1 MEMLSN
7 SHTDHE
13 SEMAVRYMD
22 LLEDYI
28 REIERNEKLRKEI
41 RRLESENWALKR
53 KRKFRG

>member
-1 MEMLSN
+1 MLS
-7 SHTDHE
+7 SCHTDHE

-28 REIERNEKLRKEI
+28 REVERNEKLRKQNERLKHEI
-41 RRLESENWALKR
+41 WMLKR

>member
-1 MEMLSN
+1 MLSS

-28 REIERNEKLRKEI
+28 REVERNEKLRKEI
-41 RRLESENWALKR
+41 RRLENENWTLKR
-53 KRKFRG
+53 KRKF